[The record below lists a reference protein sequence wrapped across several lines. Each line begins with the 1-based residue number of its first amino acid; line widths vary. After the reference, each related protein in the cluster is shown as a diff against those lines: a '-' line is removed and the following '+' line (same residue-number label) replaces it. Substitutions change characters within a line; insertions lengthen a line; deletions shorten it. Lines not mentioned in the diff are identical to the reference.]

1 MATAYPPQ
9 RAQSYPLNINQVIDI
24 SLAVVYNPEGVF
36 ALGPPNTSETQL
48 AAAIANLGEA
58 RLPKVLNRWLQTEL
72 RHDNTTIIAYFSN
85 SPPKPILLESAHPT
99 VHENFGSVYLA
110 GAYLLDPFYDL
121 FRKNVAAGVY
131 RLNTVAPD
139 NFKRNQYYLEY
150 YRNTNMVDE
159 IAFVSYPSPGV
170 SLHISLGRDGVSKRR
185 YSARDMQNANRIAP
199 IVTALAANHWGDMA
213 LAHAADKGGVA
224 VDLIRALKH
233 ERRISLSN
241 RQAEIAMLILQGHS
255 SVSIGLNLGISFQT
269 VKVHRKQLYR
279 KCGISSQA
287 ELFRTILPVLGA
299 LAL

>member
-1 MATAYPPQ
+1 MKSTSTSERQ
-9 RAQSYPLNINQVIDI
+9 
-24 SLAVVYNPEGVF
+24 LAV
-36 ALGPPNTSETQL
+36 
-48 AAAIANLGEA
+48 AIANLGKA
-58 RLPKVLNRWLQTEL
+58 SLPRLLNRWLQTEL
-72 RHDNTTIIAYFSN
+72 RHDNTTIVAYSSN
-85 SPPKPILLESAHPT
+85 SPPKPMLLESVHST
-99 VHENFGSVYLA
+99 VHENFGSIYLA

-121 FRKNVAAGVY
+121 FRKNAATGVY
-131 RLNTVAPD
+131 SLNGIAPD

-170 SLHISLGRDGVSKRR
+170 SLHISLGRDGVSKKR
-185 YSARDMQNANRIAP
+185 YSARDMQNANRIEP
-199 IVTALAANHWGDMA
+199 IVTALAVSHWSDMP
-213 LAHAADKGGVA
+213 LAHAADKGAIA
-224 VDLIRALKH
+224 VGLIRALKH
-233 ERRISLSN
+233 ERSISLSD

-287 ELFRTILPVLGA
+287 ELFRLILPILGE